1 VGASSLTSDKMLCC
15 VCRKKECKF
24 VISYGGYPGH
34 KFGFCSKVCI
44 ANKTINLF
52 NIKKVVE

>member
-1 VGASSLTSDKMLCC
+1 MTSDKMLCC